1 MARRH
6 VKRAPFRPPP
16 RLEDEPRASQPAL
29 TPGSASPRPSGT
41 RPSPPASRPTAG
53 VRAGPRRGAGRL
65 GPLRLARAALHR
77 QLLLRA
83 GALAGAFLYLIAI
96 SAYLLTHGGWPTPD
110 YLIPPLLLFA
120 IALGRGWPFVLD
132 WGPFLVLVLSWQA
145 TAGLADQLG
154 RPVHVMGPLRAE
166 RWLFRGTIPTV
177 WLQDRL
183 FDPTRAHWY
192 DWAATLQH
200 ALHFVLPVALGLVL
214 WLRSRRLYW
223 RYLATVLVLFYLG
236 FAGYA
241 LYPAA
246 PPWLAGL
253 QGVIPPVHRVAVE
266 TLLRLPASTPVGL
279 AYNHM
284 NPNPVAAIPSLH
296 AALPLLLAL
305 LVVHLWGRRT
315 LPVLLYPLTMG
326 VNLVYLGEHY
336 VVDVLAGYATAVVA
350 YLVAWVLPARLPLP
364 RPALPLPSLALP
376 RPLRLAADGALP
388 VLAVAS
394 VLVIA
399 ATLRP
404 SRPAGHPGPVVPG
417 LQVQAGQSGVLDP
430 VPCDQGTSTSLTAGN
445 ILLPVTGRYAV
456 FLFDLDEPA
465 CYSLSANASFS
476 APRMRRLTALAARAP
491 VRLAPFPRPGRG
503 VEYYALRIG
512 RPAPALLAAGLPA
525 DHRYLLSVGLADVAD
540 LEAAA
545 RAVDE
550 LEALVLIPEPPTPAA
565 EAGEPEPTPLPMRPP
580 PVLSPVPPPPTPDPV
595 AAPPEPAP
603 TLEPADTAGG
613 GEDEE

>member
-1 MARRH
+1 MAHRQIE
-6 VKRAPFRPPP
+6 RAAPVSEAPAH
-16 RLEDEPRASQPAL
+16 PRA
-29 TPGSASPRPSGT
+29 T
-41 RPSPPASRPTAG
+41 
-53 VRAGPRRGAGRL
+53 GAMQGR
-65 GPLRLARAALHR
+65 LRLA
-77 QLLLRA
+77 LRA
-83 GALAGAFLYLIAI
+83 GALAGAFLYLTAI

-120 IALGRGWPFVLD
+120 IALGRGWAFVLD
-132 WGPFLVLVLSWQA
+132 WGPFLLLVLSWQA

-166 RWLFRGTIPTV
+166 RWLFHGTIPTI

-192 DWAATLQH
+192 DWAATVQH
-200 ALHFVLPVALGLVL
+200 ALHFVLPVVLGLVL
-214 WLRSRRLYW
+214 WLHSRRLYW
-223 RYLATVLVLFYLG
+223 RYIAAVLTLFYLG

-266 TLLRLPASTPVGL
+266 TLLRIPASAPIGL
-279 AYNHM
+279 AYTHM
-284 NPNPVAAIPSLH
+284 NANPVAAIPSLH

-305 LVVHLWGRRT
+305 VVVRLWGRRT

-326 VNLVYLGEHY
+326 FNLVYLGEHY
-336 VVDVLAGYATAVVA
+336 VVDVLAGYAVAVVA
-350 YLVAWVLPARLPLP
+350 YAAVWVLPERLSLP
-364 RPALPLPSLALP
+364 RPALSLPRPALP

-388 VLAVAS
+388 ALAIAS
-394 VLVIA
+394 VVVIA

-404 SRPAGHPGPVVPG
+404 SRPGGQPGPVVPG
-417 LQVQAGQSGVLDP
+417 LQVQAGQGGVLDP
-430 VPCDQGTSTSLTAGN
+430 VPCDEGASTSLTAGN

-491 VRLAPFPRPGRG
+491 VRLAPFPRPERG
-503 VEYYALRIG
+503 VEYYALRVG
-512 RPAPALLAAGLPA
+512 RPAPALIAAGLPA
-525 DHRYLLSVGLADVAD
+525 DHRYLLSVGLADVSD
-540 LEAAA
+540 PEAAA

-550 LEALVLIPEPPTPAA
+550 LEALVLVPEPPTPAA
-565 EAGEPEPTPLPMRPP
+565 EAGEPEPAIPPAMAPP
-580 PVLSPVPPPPTPDPV
+580 PIPPPTLTPPT
-595 AAPPEPAP
+595 PEPDAVTSKQTPPVSSEPYAP
-603 TLEPADTAGG
+603 ASEPNGG
-613 GEDEE
+613 SEE

>member
-1 MARRH
+1 M
-6 VKRAPFRPPP
+6 
-16 RLEDEPRASQPAL
+16 
-29 TPGSASPRPSGT
+29 
-41 RPSPPASRPTAG
+41 
-53 VRAGPRRGAGRL
+53 RAGARL
-65 GPLRLARAALHR
+65 PLPLLARTALRR

-83 GALAGAFLYLIAI
+83 GALVGACLYLIAI

-120 IALGRGWPFVLD
+120 IALGRGWAFVLD
-132 WGPFLVLVLSWQA
+132 WGPFLLLVLSWQA

-154 RPVHVMGPLRAE
+154 RPVHVTGPLRAE
-166 RWLFRGTIPTV
+166 QWLFRGTIPTV

-183 FDPTRAHWY
+183 FDPTRARWY
-192 DWAATLQH
+192 DWAATVQH

-223 RYLATVLVLFYLG
+223 RYIAAVLALFYLG

-253 QGVIPPVHRVAVE
+253 QGLIPPVHRVAVE
-266 TLLRLPASTPVGL
+266 TLLRIPASAPIGL

-284 NPNPVAAIPSLH
+284 NPNPVAAMPSLH

-305 LVVHLWGRRT
+305 VVIRLCGWRA
-315 LPVLLYPLTMG
+315 LPVLLYPVTMG
-326 VNLVYLGEHY
+326 FSLVYLGEHY

-350 YLVAWVLPARLPLP
+350 YLVTWTLPARLRLP
-364 RPALPLPSLALP
+364 RPTLRLPSPVLP

-388 VLAVAS
+388 VLGVAAAVV
-394 VLVIA
+394 VL

-404 SRPAGHPGPVVPG
+404 SRPVGQPGPVVPG
-417 LQVQAGQSGVLDP
+417 LQVQAGQGGVLDP
-430 VPCDQGTSTSLTAGN
+430 VPCDQGASTSLTAGN

-476 APRMRRLTALAARAP
+476 APRMRRLMALAARAP
-491 VRLAPFPRPGRG
+491 VRLAPFPRPERG

-512 RPAPALLAAGLPA
+512 RPAPALIAAGLPA

-540 LEAAA
+540 PEAAA
-545 RAVDE
+545 QAVDE
-550 LEALVLIPEPPTPAA
+550 LEALVLVPEPPTPAA
-565 EAGEPEPTPLPMRPP
+565 EAGEPEPPFSRPP
-580 PVLSPVPPPPTPDPV
+580 SALPALPTALPTPEPV
-595 AAPPEPAP
+595 EALPESTPTPGTADLPAPPES
-603 TLEPADTAGG
+603 
-613 GEDEE
+613 EE